1 MKIAVVNYSGN
12 VGKTMLSKHVLTPK
26 LNARRITVESIN
38 SGAEGADAEIKA
50 NQYQDLA
57 LDLSIADDDD
67 NYVVDI
73 GSSNIE
79 AVIQQLRSMEGS
91 SGDFDYFVLPVTP
104 DAKQQIDTLATI
116 NTLTGLGVGKDKI
129 AIILNRV
136 TDISAIENDFAA
148 VIAGAKTGMYRLV
161 AVPVLESDVYD
172 RTKGLAESIPEL
184 AADATDYRALAHAEV
199 DRIKRLDLGHK
210 LITQRMA
217 RSAAANLDEVWAAL
231 ALQA

>member
-57 LDLSIADDDD
+57 LDLSIADDAE

-91 SGDFDYFVLPVTP
+91 SGDFDYFVLPCTP
-104 DAKQQIDTLATI
+104 DAKQQVDTLATI
-116 NTLTGLGVGKDKI
+116 TTLIGLGVDKGRLVVV
-129 AIILNRV
+129 LNRV
-136 TDISAIENDFAA
+136 ADVAAIENDFAA
-148 VIAGAKTGMYRLV
+148 VIAGAKTGMYRLSP
-161 AVPVLESDVYD
+161 VPILESDVYD
-172 RTKGLAESIPEL
+172 RTKDLPESIPDL
-184 AADATDYRALAHAEV
+184 AADATDYRALAHGEL

-217 RSAAANLDEVWAAL
+217 RSAAANLDEVWTAL